1 MTPAMTAIT
10 TNRLTVGYRG
20 HRVVEDISL
29 SLPCGRLVCLLGPNG
44 AGKSTLLRTLCGFQ
58 PPIAGTVT
66 ISGSDITTMSAAEV
80 ARLVS
85 VVLTDRPLTP
95 SLTAAEMVGMGRA
108 PYTGFWGRLSDDD
121 RRLISE
127 AMQTVGIAPLATRRM
142 GRLSDGERQKVMIAK
157 ALAQHTP
164 VIVLDEPTAFLDYPS
179 KVAVMKTLARLA
191 HDEGK
196 TILMS
201 THDLEL
207 AAQLGDELMKIENKH
222 IRKITADEVSR
233 IIGRLLRG
241 YPCNILST
249 SSRLPSKAPALSILS
264 VHMAAAN
271 RPASP

>member
-1 MTPAMTAIT
+1 MTAIT

-58 PPIAGTVT
+58 PPIEGTVT

-95 SLTAAEMVGMGRA
+95 SLTAVEMVGMGRA

-121 RRLISE
+121 RRLVSE

-207 AAQLGDELMKIENKH
+207 AAQLGDELMEIENKH

-241 YPCNILST
+241 
-249 SSRLPSKAPALSILS
+249 
-264 VHMAAAN
+264 
-271 RPASP
+271 

>member
-1 MTPAMTAIT
+1 MTPVMTAIT

-58 PPIAGTVT
+58 PPIEGTVT

-121 RRLISE
+121 RRLVSE

-142 GRLSDGERQKVMIAK
+142 GQLSDGERQKVMIAK

-191 HDEGK
+191 HDESK

-207 AAQLGDELMKIENKH
+207 AAQLGDELMEIENKH

-241 YPCNILST
+241 
-249 SSRLPSKAPALSILS
+249 
-264 VHMAAAN
+264 
-271 RPASP
+271 

>member
-1 MTPAMTAIT
+1 MTAIT
-10 TNRLTVGYRG
+10 TNHLTVGYRG

-95 SLTAAEMVGMGRA
+95 SLTAWEMVGMGRA
-108 PYTGFWGRLSDDD
+108 PYTGFWGRLSDND
-121 RRLISE
+121 RRLVSE

-207 AAQLGDELMKIENKH
+207 AAQLGDELMEIENKH

-241 YPCNILST
+241 
-249 SSRLPSKAPALSILS
+249 
-264 VHMAAAN
+264 
-271 RPASP
+271 

>member
-1 MTPAMTAIT
+1 MTAIT

-58 PPIAGTVT
+58 PPIEGTVT

-121 RRLISE
+121 RRLVSE

-142 GRLSDGERQKVMIAK
+142 GQLSDGELQKVMITK

-207 AAQLGDELMKIENKH
+207 AAQLGDELMEIENKH

-241 YPCNILST
+241 
-249 SSRLPSKAPALSILS
+249 
-264 VHMAAAN
+264 
-271 RPASP
+271 

>member
-1 MTPAMTAIT
+1 MTPVMTAIT

-108 PYTGFWGRLSDDD
+108 PYTGFWGRLSDED
-121 RRLISE
+121 RRLVSE

-241 YPCNILST
+241 
-249 SSRLPSKAPALSILS
+249 
-264 VHMAAAN
+264 
-271 RPASP
+271 

>member
-1 MTPAMTAIT
+1 MTAIT

-58 PPIAGTVT
+58 PPIEGTVT

-95 SLTAAEMVGMGRA
+95 SLTAREMVGMGRA

-121 RRLISE
+121 RRLVSE
-127 AMQTVGIAPLATRRM
+127 AMQTVGVDSLATRRM

-207 AAQLGDELMKIENKH
+207 AAQLGDELMEIENKH
-222 IRKITADEVSR
+222 IRKITANEVSR

-241 YPCNILST
+241 
-249 SSRLPSKAPALSILS
+249 
-264 VHMAAAN
+264 
-271 RPASP
+271 

>member
-1 MTPAMTAIT
+1 MTPVMTAIT

-95 SLTAAEMVGMGRA
+95 SLTAAKMVGMGRA

-121 RRLISE
+121 RRLVSE

-142 GRLSDGERQKVMIAK
+142 GQLSDGELQKVMIAK

-241 YPCNILST
+241 
-249 SSRLPSKAPALSILS
+249 
-264 VHMAAAN
+264 
-271 RPASP
+271 

>member
-1 MTPAMTAIT
+1 MTAIT

-95 SLTAAEMVGMGRA
+95 SLTAREMVGMGRA

-121 RRLISE
+121 RRLVSE
-127 AMQTVGIAPLATRRM
+127 AMQTVGVDSLATRRM

-207 AAQLGDELMKIENKH
+207 AAQLGDELMEIENKH

-241 YPCNILST
+241 
-249 SSRLPSKAPALSILS
+249 
-264 VHMAAAN
+264 
-271 RPASP
+271 

>member
-95 SLTAAEMVGMGRA
+95 SLTAREMVGMGRA

-121 RRLISE
+121 RRLVSE

-207 AAQLGDELMKIENKH
+207 AAQLGDELMEIENKH

-241 YPCNILST
+241 
-249 SSRLPSKAPALSILS
+249 
-264 VHMAAAN
+264 
-271 RPASP
+271 

>member
-1 MTPAMTAIT
+1 MTAIT

-108 PYTGFWGRLSDDD
+108 PYTGFWGRLSDED
-121 RRLISE
+121 RRLVSE

-142 GRLSDGERQKVMIAK
+142 GRLSDGELQKVMIAK

-207 AAQLGDELMKIENKH
+207 AAQLGDELMEIENKH

-241 YPCNILST
+241 
-249 SSRLPSKAPALSILS
+249 
-264 VHMAAAN
+264 
-271 RPASP
+271 

>member
-1 MTPAMTAIT
+1 MTAIT

-121 RRLISE
+121 RRLVSE

-142 GRLSDGERQKVMIAK
+142 GQLSDGELQKVMIAK

-207 AAQLGDELMKIENKH
+207 AAQLGDELMEIENKH
-222 IRKITADEVSR
+222 IRKNTADKVSR

-241 YPCNILST
+241 
-249 SSRLPSKAPALSILS
+249 
-264 VHMAAAN
+264 
-271 RPASP
+271 

>member
-1 MTPAMTAIT
+1 MTAIT

-66 ISGSDITTMSAAEV
+66 ISGSDIITMSAAEV

-85 VVLTDRPLTP
+85 VVLTDRPLTS

-121 RRLISE
+121 RRLVSE

-142 GRLSDGERQKVMIAK
+142 GQLSDGELQKVMIAK

-207 AAQLGDELMKIENKH
+207 AAQLGDELMEIENKH

-241 YPCNILST
+241 
-249 SSRLPSKAPALSILS
+249 
-264 VHMAAAN
+264 
-271 RPASP
+271 

>member
-1 MTPAMTAIT
+1 MTAIT

-66 ISGSDITTMSAAEV
+66 ISGNDITTMSAAEV

-95 SLTAAEMVGMGRA
+95 SLTATEMVGMGRA

-121 RRLISE
+121 SRLVSE

-207 AAQLGDELMKIENKH
+207 AAQLGDELMEIENKH

-241 YPCNILST
+241 
-249 SSRLPSKAPALSILS
+249 
-264 VHMAAAN
+264 
-271 RPASP
+271 

>member
-58 PPIAGTVT
+58 PPIEGTVT
-66 ISGSDITTMSAAEV
+66 ISGSDLTAMSAAEV

-95 SLTAAEMVGMGRA
+95 SLTAAEMVGLGRA

-121 RRLISE
+121 RRLVSE
-127 AMQTVGIAPLATRRM
+127 AMQTVGVDSLATRRM
-142 GRLSDGERQKVMIAK
+142 GQLSDGERQKVMIAK

-207 AAQLGDELMKIENKH
+207 AAQLGDELMEIENKH

-241 YPCNILST
+241 
-249 SSRLPSKAPALSILS
+249 
-264 VHMAAAN
+264 
-271 RPASP
+271 

>member
-1 MTPAMTAIT
+1 MTAIT

-108 PYTGFWGRLSDDD
+108 PYTGFWGMLSDED

-127 AMQTVGIAPLATRRM
+127 AMQTVGIDSLATRRM

-241 YPCNILST
+241 
-249 SSRLPSKAPALSILS
+249 
-264 VHMAAAN
+264 
-271 RPASP
+271 

>member
-1 MTPAMTAIT
+1 MTPTMTAIT

-95 SLTAAEMVGMGRA
+95 SLTAAEMVCMGRA

-121 RRLISE
+121 RRLVSE

-207 AAQLGDELMKIENKH
+207 AAQLGDELMEIENKH

-241 YPCNILST
+241 
-249 SSRLPSKAPALSILS
+249 
-264 VHMAAAN
+264 
-271 RPASP
+271 

>member
-1 MTPAMTAIT
+1 MTAIT

-29 SLPCGRLVCLLGPNG
+29 SLPSGRLVCLLGPNG

-85 VVLTDRPLTP
+85 VVLTDRPLTS

-121 RRLISE
+121 RRLVSE

-207 AAQLGDELMKIENKH
+207 AAQQGDELMEIENKH

-241 YPCNILST
+241 
-249 SSRLPSKAPALSILS
+249 
-264 VHMAAAN
+264 
-271 RPASP
+271 

>member
-1 MTPAMTAIT
+1 MTAIT

-58 PPIAGTVT
+58 PPMEGTVT

-108 PYTGFWGRLSDDD
+108 PYTGFWGRLGDDD
-121 RRLISE
+121 RRLVSE
-127 AMQTVGIAPLATRRM
+127 AMTTVGIAPLATRRM
-142 GRLSDGERQKVMIAK
+142 GQLSDGERQKVMIAK

-207 AAQLGDELMKIENKH
+207 AAQLGDELMEIENKH

-241 YPCNILST
+241 
-249 SSRLPSKAPALSILS
+249 
-264 VHMAAAN
+264 
-271 RPASP
+271 

>member
-121 RRLISE
+121 RRLVSE

-142 GRLSDGERQKVMIAK
+142 GQLSDGELQKVMIAK

-207 AAQLGDELMKIENKH
+207 AAQLGDELMEIENKH
-222 IRKITADEVSR
+222 IRKITANEVSR
-233 IIGRLLRG
+233 IIGRLLR
-241 YPCNILST
+241 S
-249 SSRLPSKAPALSILS
+249 
-264 VHMAAAN
+264 
-271 RPASP
+271 

>member
-121 RRLISE
+121 RRLVSE

-142 GRLSDGERQKVMIAK
+142 GQLSDGELQKVMIAK

-241 YPCNILST
+241 
-249 SSRLPSKAPALSILS
+249 
-264 VHMAAAN
+264 
-271 RPASP
+271 

>member
-1 MTPAMTAIT
+1 MTAIT

-29 SLPCGRLVCLLGPNG
+29 SLPGGRLVCLLGPNG

-142 GRLSDGERQKVMIAK
+142 GQLSDGERQKVMIAK

-207 AAQLGDELMKIENKH
+207 AAQLGDELMEIENKH

-241 YPCNILST
+241 
-249 SSRLPSKAPALSILS
+249 
-264 VHMAAAN
+264 
-271 RPASP
+271 

>member
-1 MTPAMTAIT
+1 MTAIT

-58 PPIAGTVT
+58 PPIEGTVT

-121 RRLISE
+121 RRLVSE

-142 GRLSDGERQKVMIAK
+142 VQLSDGELQKVMIAK

-196 TILMS
+196 TILMR

-241 YPCNILST
+241 
-249 SSRLPSKAPALSILS
+249 
-264 VHMAAAN
+264 
-271 RPASP
+271 

>member
-1 MTPAMTAIT
+1 MTAIT

-29 SLPCGRLVCLLGPNG
+29 SLPSGRLVCLLGPNG

-58 PPIAGTVT
+58 PPIEGRVT
-66 ISGSDITTMSAAEV
+66 ISGSDITTMNAAEV

-95 SLTAAEMVGMGRA
+95 SLTTAEMVGMGRA

-121 RRLISE
+121 RRLVSE
-127 AMQTVGIAPLATRRM
+127 AMQTVGIDSLATRRM
-142 GRLSDGERQKVMIAK
+142 GQLSDGERQKVMIAK

-191 HDEGK
+191 HNEGK

-207 AAQLGDELMKIENKH
+207 AAQLGDELMEIENKH

-241 YPCNILST
+241 
-249 SSRLPSKAPALSILS
+249 
-264 VHMAAAN
+264 
-271 RPASP
+271 

>member
-58 PPIAGTVT
+58 PPIEGTVT

-95 SLTAAEMVGMGRA
+95 SLTVAEMVGMGRT

-121 RRLISE
+121 RRLVSE

-207 AAQLGDELMKIENKH
+207 AAQLGDELMEIENKH

-233 IIGRLLRG
+233 IIGRLLHG
-241 YPCNILST
+241 
-249 SSRLPSKAPALSILS
+249 
-264 VHMAAAN
+264 
-271 RPASP
+271 

>member
-1 MTPAMTAIT
+1 MTAIT

-121 RRLISE
+121 HRLVSE
-127 AMQTVGIAPLATRRM
+127 AMQTVGIASLATRRM
-142 GRLSDGERQKVMIAK
+142 GQLSDGERQKVMIAK

-207 AAQLGDELMKIENKH
+207 AAQLGDELMEIENKH

-241 YPCNILST
+241 
-249 SSRLPSKAPALSILS
+249 
-264 VHMAAAN
+264 
-271 RPASP
+271 

>member
-1 MTPAMTAIT
+1 MTAIM

-58 PPIAGTVT
+58 PPIEGTVT

-108 PYTGFWGRLSDDD
+108 PYTGFWGRLGDDD
-121 RRLISE
+121 RRLVSE
-127 AMQTVGIAPLATRRM
+127 AMTTVGIAPLATRRM
-142 GRLSDGERQKVMIAK
+142 GQLSDGERQKVMIAK

-207 AAQLGDELMKIENKH
+207 AAQLGDELMEIENKH

-241 YPCNILST
+241 
-249 SSRLPSKAPALSILS
+249 
-264 VHMAAAN
+264 
-271 RPASP
+271 

>member
-1 MTPAMTAIT
+1 MTAIT

-127 AMQTVGIAPLATRRM
+127 AMQTVGVDSLATRRM

-201 THDLEL
+201 THNLEL
-207 AAQLGDELMKIENKH
+207 AAQLGDELMEIENKH

-241 YPCNILST
+241 
-249 SSRLPSKAPALSILS
+249 
-264 VHMAAAN
+264 
-271 RPASP
+271 

>member
-1 MTPAMTAIT
+1 MTAIT

-85 VVLTDRPLTP
+85 VVLTDRPLTS

-127 AMQTVGIAPLATRRM
+127 AMQTVGIDSLATRRM

-201 THDLEL
+201 THNLEL
-207 AAQLGDELMKIENKH
+207 AAQLGDELMEIENKH
-222 IRKITADEVSR
+222 IRK
-233 IIGRLLRG
+233 
-241 YPCNILST
+241 
-249 SSRLPSKAPALSILS
+249 
-264 VHMAAAN
+264 
-271 RPASP
+271 SPPMR

>member
-1 MTPAMTAIT
+1 MTAIT

-108 PYTGFWGRLSDDD
+108 PYTGFWGRLSD
-121 RRLISE
+121 
-127 AMQTVGIAPLATRRM
+127 
-142 GRLSDGERQKVMIAK
+142 GELQKVMIAK

-207 AAQLGDELMKIENKH
+207 AAQLGDELMEIENKH

-241 YPCNILST
+241 
-249 SSRLPSKAPALSILS
+249 
-264 VHMAAAN
+264 
-271 RPASP
+271 

>member
-1 MTPAMTAIT
+1 MTPVMTAIT

-108 PYTGFWGRLSDDD
+108 PYTGFWGRLSDED
-121 RRLISE
+121 RRLVSE

-142 GRLSDGERQKVMIAK
+142 GQLSDGERQKVMIAK

-207 AAQLGDELMKIENKH
+207 AAQLGDELMEIENKH

-241 YPCNILST
+241 
-249 SSRLPSKAPALSILS
+249 
-264 VHMAAAN
+264 
-271 RPASP
+271 

>member
-1 MTPAMTAIT
+1 MTAIT

-58 PPIAGTVT
+58 PPIEGTVT

-85 VVLTDRPLTP
+85 VVLTDRPLPP
-95 SLTAAEMVGMGRA
+95 SLTAREMVGMGRA

-121 RRLISE
+121 RRLVSE
-127 AMQTVGIAPLATRRM
+127 AMQTVGIDSLATRRM

-207 AAQLGDELMKIENKH
+207 AAQLGDELMEIENKH

-233 IIGRLLRG
+233 IIERLLRG
-241 YPCNILST
+241 
-249 SSRLPSKAPALSILS
+249 
-264 VHMAAAN
+264 
-271 RPASP
+271 

>member
-1 MTPAMTAIT
+1 MTAIT

-58 PPIAGTVT
+58 PPIEGTVT
-66 ISGSDITTMSAAEV
+66 ISGSDIATMSAAEV

-108 PYTGFWGRLSDDD
+108 PYTGFWGRLSDED
-121 RRLISE
+121 RRLVSE

-207 AAQLGDELMKIENKH
+207 ATQLGDELMEIENKH
-222 IRKITADEVSR
+222 IRRITADEVSR

-241 YPCNILST
+241 
-249 SSRLPSKAPALSILS
+249 
-264 VHMAAAN
+264 
-271 RPASP
+271 

>member
-1 MTPAMTAIT
+1 MTAIT

-85 VVLTDRPLTP
+85 VVLTDRPPTP
-95 SLTAAEMVGMGRA
+95 SLTAAEMVSMGRA
-108 PYTGFWGRLSDDD
+108 PYTGFWGRLSDDHH
-121 RRLISE
+121 RLVSE

-207 AAQLGDELMKIENKH
+207 AAQLGDELMEIENKH

-241 YPCNILST
+241 
-249 SSRLPSKAPALSILS
+249 
-264 VHMAAAN
+264 
-271 RPASP
+271 

>member
-1 MTPAMTAIT
+1 MTAIT

-95 SLTAAEMVGMGRA
+95 SLTAREMVSMGRA

-121 RRLISE
+121 RRLVSE
-127 AMQTVGIAPLATRRM
+127 AMQTVGIDSLATRRM
-142 GRLSDGERQKVMIAK
+142 GQLSDGERQKVMIAK

-191 HDEGK
+191 HDESK

-207 AAQLGDELMKIENKH
+207 AAQLGDELMEIENKH

-241 YPCNILST
+241 
-249 SSRLPSKAPALSILS
+249 
-264 VHMAAAN
+264 
-271 RPASP
+271 

>member
-1 MTPAMTAIT
+1 MTAIT

-108 PYTGFWGRLSDDD
+108 PYTGFWGRLSDED
-121 RRLISE
+121 RRLVSE
-127 AMQTVGIAPLATRRM
+127 AMQTVGIAQLATRRM

-157 ALAQHTP
+157 AMAQHTP

-207 AAQLGDELMKIENKH
+207 AAQLGDELMEIENKH

-241 YPCNILST
+241 
-249 SSRLPSKAPALSILS
+249 
-264 VHMAAAN
+264 
-271 RPASP
+271 

>member
-1 MTPAMTAIT
+1 MTAIT

-20 HRVVEDISL
+20 HRVEDISL
-29 SLPCGRLVCLLGPNG
+29 SLPSGRLVCLLGPNG

-58 PPIAGTVT
+58 PPIEGRVT
-66 ISGSDITTMSAAEV
+66 ISGSDITTMNAAEV

-95 SLTAAEMVGMGRA
+95 SLTTAEMVGMGRA

-121 RRLISE
+121 RRLVSE
-127 AMQTVGIAPLATRRM
+127 AMQTVGIDSLATRRM
-142 GRLSDGERQKVMIAK
+142 SQLSDGERQKVMIAK

-191 HDEGK
+191 HNEGK

-207 AAQLGDELMKIENKH
+207 AAQLGDELMEIENKH

-241 YPCNILST
+241 
-249 SSRLPSKAPALSILS
+249 
-264 VHMAAAN
+264 
-271 RPASP
+271 

>member
-1 MTPAMTAIT
+1 MTAIT
-10 TNRLTVGYRG
+10 TNSLTVGYRG

-95 SLTAAEMVGMGRA
+95 SLTAREMVGMGRA

-121 RRLISE
+121 RRLVSE

-179 KVAVMKTLARLA
+179 KVAIMKTLARLA

-207 AAQLGDELMKIENKH
+207 AAQLGDELMEIENKH

-241 YPCNILST
+241 
-249 SSRLPSKAPALSILS
+249 
-264 VHMAAAN
+264 
-271 RPASP
+271 

>member
-1 MTPAMTAIT
+1 MTAIT

-29 SLPCGRLVCLLGPNG
+29 SLPCGRLVYLLGPNG

-66 ISGSDITTMSAAEV
+66 ISGNDITTMSAAEV

-85 VVLTDRPLTP
+85 VVLTDRPLTS

-121 RRLISE
+121 RRLVSE

-142 GRLSDGERQKVMIAK
+142 GQLSDGELQKVMIAK

-207 AAQLGDELMKIENKH
+207 AAQLGDELMEIENKH

-241 YPCNILST
+241 
-249 SSRLPSKAPALSILS
+249 
-264 VHMAAAN
+264 
-271 RPASP
+271 

>member
-1 MTPAMTAIT
+1 MTAIT

-85 VVLTDRPLTP
+85 VVLTDRPLPP

-108 PYTGFWGRLSDDD
+108 PYTGFWGRLSDED
-121 RRLISE
+121 RRLVSE

-201 THDLEL
+201 THDLEF

-241 YPCNILST
+241 
-249 SSRLPSKAPALSILS
+249 
-264 VHMAAAN
+264 
-271 RPASP
+271 

>member
-1 MTPAMTAIT
+1 MTAIT

-58 PPIAGTVT
+58 PPIEGTVT
-66 ISGSDITTMSAAEV
+66 ISGSDLTAMSAAEV
-80 ARLVS
+80 ARHVS
-85 VVLTDRPLTP
+85 VVLTDRPPTP

-108 PYTGFWGRLSDDD
+108 PYTGFW
-121 RRLISE
+121 
-127 AMQTVGIAPLATRRM
+127 

-207 AAQLGDELMKIENKH
+207 AAQLGDELMEIENKH

-233 IIGRLLRG
+233 IIGRLLR
-241 YPCNILST
+241 S
-249 SSRLPSKAPALSILS
+249 
-264 VHMAAAN
+264 
-271 RPASP
+271 